1 MPSSADPLIDSP
13 TDGFSNLKELT
24 RVALP
29 LMLSA
34 GTQSLMNAADRII
47 LAGCSEDALA
57 AVTPASMLHW
67 TIVCVPMGTILYANT
82 FISQFDGAGQKDRML
97 SSFWQAVWLAIVS
110 GFLLWMFLPFSRML
124 LPLSG
129 HSPNVVELEAQ
140 YFNIL
145 CAGAPIHMLGTALS
159 CFFSGRR
166 RTTVVMFNSMLAVAV
181 NGVVAY
187 ILTYGAGP
195 IPAMGIRGAAIGTVA
210 ARCVELAVYI
220 VFIVRDARRE
230 VLPLWSI
237 CAIDRGLLKQFL
249 RYGIP
254 SGLHFFVDISGFTMF
269 LLIVGNLNNQALA
282 ATNIAFS
289 INGLI
294 FVPLLGF
301 GTAIQTVVGHH
312 IGAGRIDAARATTK
326 NAAIMGVVWTGTMGV
341 ILVVFPEWLLRP
353 FFLLANPEAIGGA
366 DIATLAKTAAY
377 LLNFVAAYS
386 VFDSLAVVYSSALR
400 GAGDTV
406 FPMVITLL
414 SSWLI
419 MVVPA
424 LIIIQSRHASVLAL
438 WLTCTAHISFSGIC
452 MLLRYL
458 SGRWQRIQLTA
469 EVAN

>member
-1 MPSSADPLIDSP
+1 MPSGETSLPGSP
-13 TDGFSNLKELT
+13 TGGFSNFKELV

-34 GTQSLMNAADRII
+34 GTQSLMNAADRVI
-47 LAGCSEDALA
+47 LAGTSEDALA

-67 TIVCVPMGTILYANT
+67 TIVCVPMGTVLYANT
-82 FISQFDGAGQKDRML
+82 FISQFEGAGQKDRML

-110 GFLLWMFLPFSRML
+110 GFLLWMFLPFSRVV
-124 LPLSG
+124 LPLTG

-166 RTTVVMFNSMLAVAV
+166 RNKEVMLNSMAAVVV
-181 NGVVAY
+181 NGVVSY
-187 ILTYGAGP
+187 FLTYGVGP

-210 ARCVELAVYI
+210 ARCFELSLYLI
-220 VFIVRDARRE
+220 WIVRASRRE
-230 VLPLWSI
+230 SLPLWSM
-237 CAIDRGLLKQFL
+237 CAFDLGLVKQFL
-249 RYGIP
+249 RYGVP
-254 SGLHFFVDISGFTMF
+254 SGLHFFMDISGFTVF

-312 IGAGRIDAARATTK
+312 IGGGQIDAARTTTR
-326 NAAIMGVVWTGTMGV
+326 NAAIMGVLWTGTMAV
-341 ILVVFPEWLLRP
+341 VLVLFPQWLLRP
-353 FFLLANPEAIGGA
+353 FFLLANPEASGGA
-366 DIATLAKTAAY
+366 NIAALTDTAAY

-386 VFDSLAVVYSSALR
+386 VFDAMSVVFSSALR

-406 FPMVITLL
+406 FPMLITLF

-424 LIIIQSRHASVLAL
+424 LMIIRSDHASILAL

-452 MLLRYL
+452 MLMRYL
-458 SGRWQRIQLTA
+458 SGRWQKIHLTEEA
-469 EVAN
+469 VS

>member
-1 MPSSADPLIDSP
+1 M
-13 TDGFSNLKELT
+13 
-24 RVALP
+24 P

-34 GTQSLMNAADRII
+34 GTQSLMNAADRVI
-47 LAGCSEDALA
+47 LAGTSEDALA

-67 TIVCVPMGTILYANT
+67 TIVCVPMGTVLYANT
-82 FISQFDGAGQKDRML
+82 FISQFEGAGQKDRML

-110 GFLLWMFLPFSRML
+110 GFLLWMFLPFSRVV
-124 LPLSG
+124 LPLTG

-166 RTTVVMFNSMLAVAV
+166 RNKEVMLNSMAAVVV
-181 NGVVAY
+181 NGVVSY
-187 ILTYGAGP
+187 FLTYGVGP

-210 ARCVELAVYI
+210 ARCFELSLYLI
-220 VFIVRDARRE
+220 WIVRASRRE
-230 VLPLWSI
+230 SLPLWSM
-237 CAIDRGLLKQFL
+237 CAFDLGLVKQFL
-249 RYGIP
+249 RYGVP
-254 SGLHFFVDISGFTMF
+254 SGLHFFMDISGFTVF

-312 IGAGRIDAARATTK
+312 IGGGQIDAARTTTR
-326 NAAIMGVVWTGTMGV
+326 NAAIMGVLWTGTMAV
-341 ILVVFPEWLLRP
+341 VLVLFPQWLLRP
-353 FFLLANPEAIGGA
+353 FFLLANPEASGGA
-366 DIATLAKTAAY
+366 NIAALTDTAAY

-386 VFDSLAVVYSSALR
+386 VFDAMSVVFSSALR

-406 FPMVITLL
+406 FPMLITLF

-424 LIIIQSRHASVLAL
+424 LMIIRSDHASILAL

-452 MLLRYL
+452 MLMRYL
-458 SGRWQRIQLTA
+458 SGRWQKIHLTEEA
-469 EVAN
+469 VS

>member
-1 MPSSADPLIDSP
+1 MQRP
-13 TDGFSNLKELT
+13 DGFSNLKELT

-67 TIVCVPMGTILYANT
+67 TIVCVPMGTVLYANT

-110 GFLLWMFLPFSRML
+110 GFLLLMFLPFSRMV

-145 CAGAPIHMLGTALS
+145 CAGAPIHMLATALS

-166 RTTVVMFNSMLAVAV
+166 RTTVVMLNSMTAVIV
-181 NGVVAY
+181 NGIVAY
-187 ILTYGAGP
+187 ILTYGVGP
-195 IPAMGIRGAAIGTVA
+195 IPAMGIRGAAIGTVV

-220 VFIVRDARRE
+220 VCILRESRHDA
-230 VLPLWSI
+230 LPLWSM
-237 CAIDRGLLKQFL
+237 CAVDRGLLKQFL
-249 RYGIP
+249 RFGLP
-254 SGLHFFVDISGFTMF
+254 SGLHYFVDISGFTMF

-312 IGAGRIDAARATTK
+312 IGAGRIDAARVTTR
-326 NAAIMGVVWTGTMGV
+326 NAAIMGVLWTGTTGA
-341 ILVVFPEWLLRP
+341 ILVLFPEWLLRP
-353 FFLLANPEAIGGA
+353 FFLLADPETIGGA

-386 VFDSLAVVYSSALR
+386 VFDSLAVVFSSALR

-406 FPMVITLL
+406 FPMVITML

-438 WLTCTAHISFSGIC
+438 WLTCTAHISFSGTC
-452 MLLRYL
+452 MLFRYL
-458 SGRWQRIQLTA
+458 SGRWQRIHLTE
-469 EVAN
+469 EVTD

>member
-1 MPSSADPLIDSP
+1 MSSADNSLTDIPI
-13 TDGFSNLKELT
+13 DGFSNLRELT

-67 TIVCVPMGTILYANT
+67 TIVCVPMGTVLYANT
-82 FISQFDGAGQKDRML
+82 FIAQFEGAGQKDRML
-97 SSFWQAVWLAIVS
+97 SSFWQSVWLAIVS
-110 GFLLWMFLPFSRML
+110 GFLLWMFLPFSRMF

-129 HSPNVVELEAQ
+129 HSPGVVELEAQ
-140 YFNIL
+140 YFNTL

-166 RTTVVMFNSMLAVAV
+166 RTNVVMLNSMAAVVLNGILSYLLA
-181 NGVVAY
+181 
-187 ILTYGAGP
+187 YGIGP
-195 IPAMGIRGAAIGTVA
+195 IPAMGIRGAALGTIA
-210 ARCVELAVYI
+210 ARCFELGIYVVWI
-220 VFIVRDARRE
+220 LRESKRDL
-230 VLPLWSI
+230 LPLWST

-249 RYGIP
+249 RYGVP
-254 SGLHFFVDISGFTMF
+254 SGLHYFVDVSGFTMF

-294 FVPLLGF
+294 FIPLLGF
-301 GTAIQTVVGHH
+301 GTAIQTVVGHN
-312 IGAGRIDAARATTK
+312 IGAGRIDAARVTTR
-326 NAAIMGVVWTGTMGV
+326 NAAMMGVAWTGVMGI
-341 ILVVFPEWLLRP
+341 ILVLFPEFMLRP
-353 FFLLANPEAIGGA
+353 FFLLADPSMSGGA
-366 DIATLAKTAAY
+366 NIASLAKTAAY

-386 VFDSLAVVYSSALR
+386 IFDALAVVFSSALR

-406 FPMVITLL
+406 FPMLITLF

-424 LIIIQSRHASVLAL
+424 LIIIRSDHASIPAL

-452 MLLRYL
+452 MLIRYM
-458 SGRWQRIQLTA
+458 SGRWQKIHLT
-469 EVAN
+469 ETYVG

>member
-1 MPSSADPLIDSP
+1 MLGNDSSTVDIPNDR
-13 TDGFSNLKELT
+13 FSNLKELT

-34 GTQSLMNAADRII
+34 GTQSLMNAADRVI

-67 TIVCVPMGTILYANT
+67 TIVCVPMGTVLYANT

-97 SSFWQAVWLAIVS
+97 SSFWQAVWLALVS
-110 GFLLWMFLPFSRML
+110 GFLLWMFLPFTRMI
-124 LPLSG
+124 LPLTG

-145 CAGAPIHMLGTALS
+145 CAGAPIHMVATALS
-159 CFFSGRR
+159 CYFSGRR
-166 RTTVVMFNSMLAVAV
+166 QTKAVMLNSMIA
-181 NGVVAY
+181 VVANGCLSY
-187 ILTYGAGP
+187 LLAYGFGP

-210 ARCVELAVYI
+210 ARVFELAIYTVWI
-220 VFIVRDARRE
+220 LRDAKRDR
-230 VLPLWSI
+230 LPIWSM
-237 CAIDRGLLKQFL
+237 CTIDLGLLKQFL
-249 RYGIP
+249 RFGVP
-254 SGLHFFVDISGFTMF
+254 SGLHYFVDVSGFTMF

-301 GTAIQTVVGHH
+301 GTAIQTVVGHN
-312 IGAGRIDAARATTK
+312 IGAGRIDSAKATTR
-326 NAAIMGVVWTGTMGV
+326 NAAFMGVAWTGTMGI
-341 ILVVFPEWLLRP
+341 ILVLFPEVLLRP
-353 FFLLANPEAIGGA
+353 FFLLANPDTSGGT
-366 DIATLAKTAAY
+366 DIAALAKTAAY

-386 VFDSLAVVYSSALR
+386 IFDALSVVFSSALR

-406 FPMVITLL
+406 FPMLITLF
-414 SSWLI
+414 SSWFI

-424 LIIIQSRHASVLAL
+424 LLIIRSDYASIPTL
-438 WLTCTAHISFSGIC
+438 WLTCTAHISFSGIS
-452 MLLRYL
+452 MFIRYL
-458 SGRWQRIQLTA
+458 TGRWQRIHLVDA
-469 EVAN
+469 